1 MSVIERLRIM
11 NDKAAAT
18 RISSAFLH
26 SPTPAPGPSSSLI
39 EERGS
44 GALSSNSVGGIA
56 TGIVG
61 KLTVRGDNPISL
73 RSPNSVQIT
82 QFGPKF
88 F

>member
-1 MSVIERLRIM
+1 MSRII

-26 SPTPAPGPSSSLI
+26 SPIPAALPGPSRLI

-61 KLTVRGDNPISL
+61 KLTVREDNP
-73 RSPNSVQIT
+73 
-82 QFGPKF
+82 
-88 F
+88 

>member
-11 NDKAAAT
+11 NDKAAAAT

-26 SPTPAPGPSSSLI
+26 SPTPAPAPGPSSLI

-56 TGIVG
+56 TGIVVG
-61 KLTVRGDNPISL
+61 KLTMRHCETHLIK
-73 RSPNSVQIT
+73 IT
-82 QFGPKF
+82 QFGPKCF
-88 F
+88 